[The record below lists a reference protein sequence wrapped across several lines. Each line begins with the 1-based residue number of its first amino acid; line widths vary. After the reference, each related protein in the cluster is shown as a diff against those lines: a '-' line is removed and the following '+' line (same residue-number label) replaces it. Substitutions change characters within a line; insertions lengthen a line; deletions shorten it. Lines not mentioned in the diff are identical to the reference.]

1 MAGTSVTVSDVK
13 SDSRGGPRLAG
24 HATTATVRIPHAS
37 VGAGRWRAVRGGS
50 RLGFTGHKM
59 MGSIPVR
66 GHFAEFT
73 VDEFTVEVQGPSS
86 EAEEAT
92 PPRVTIQAA
101 SVDTSSGTWSA
112 GGRQGVKLRDKHL
125 RSRDFLDVKRF
136 PQIEFRAERIEQ
148 QGQDEFRIGGPLT
161 IHGVTCPVELVGHV
175 HEHGADIRQIH
186 ATGRLDRYQ
195 FGVKAWYPM
204 EFMLSRKVK
213 LELDLT
219 LERA

>member
-1 MAGTSVTVSDVK
+1 MAG
-13 SDSRGGPRLAG
+13 P
-24 HATTATVRIPHAS
+24 ATTATVRIPRAS
-37 VGAGRWRAVRGGS
+37 LGAGRWHAVRGDS
-50 RLGFTGHKM
+50 RLGFTGRKM
-59 MGSIPVR
+59 MGLIPVR
-66 GHFAEFT
+66 GYFAEFT
-73 VDEFTVEVQGPSS
+73 VEAQGPGS

-101 SVDTSSGTWSA
+101 SVDT
-112 GGRQGVKLRDKHL
+112 GVKLRDKHL
-125 RSRDFLDVKRF
+125 RSRDFLDVERF

-175 HEHGADIRQIH
+175 HEHGADIRRIH
-186 ATGRLDRYQ
+186 ATGTLDRYE

-204 EFMLSRKVK
+204 EFNLSRKVE

-219 LERA
+219 LERT